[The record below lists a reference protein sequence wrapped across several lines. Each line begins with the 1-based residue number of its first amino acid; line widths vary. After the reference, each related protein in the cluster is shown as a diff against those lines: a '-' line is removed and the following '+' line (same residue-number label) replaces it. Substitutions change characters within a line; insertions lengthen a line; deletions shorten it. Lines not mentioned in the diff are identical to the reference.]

1 MDYKKFFSEVAEW
14 IQRCNNMAIQHGMES
29 NEFWTWVMRST
40 GDLSNKYGNNELVQ
54 MQMFMLID
62 WLKDMYERSKENG

>member
-1 MDYKKFFSEVAEW
+1 MDYKMFFADVAEW
-14 IQRCNNMAIQHGMES
+14 IQQCNNMAIQYGMGS

-40 GDLSNKYGNNELVQ
+40 GELSNKYGNNELVQ

-62 WLKDMYERSKENG
+62 WLKDMYERSEKNG